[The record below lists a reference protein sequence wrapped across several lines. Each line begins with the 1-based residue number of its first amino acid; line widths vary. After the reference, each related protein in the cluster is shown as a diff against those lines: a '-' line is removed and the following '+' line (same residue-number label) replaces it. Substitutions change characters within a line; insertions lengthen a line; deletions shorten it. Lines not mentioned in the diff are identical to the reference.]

1 MDVRRRT
8 SVAATVA
15 LMAAVAA
22 GCGKGSSGEAGD
34 RKPVE
39 ARVVAVEERQVRRIV
54 EAVGTLFPYDEVTVG
69 SEVDG
74 KIARVFV
81 DVGDGVGLGRPL
93 VEVAPL
99 ELSLTADQQAAAL
112 DQVRAQL
119 GLPDGT
125 EDLGDVEQA
134 AEVRRAAADRTDAGQ
149 KFERARSLFDDG
161 LLARGD
167 FDAAEARYKGA
178 EAAYQMARQNVET
191 LHAQVEQRRAGL
203 AFARKKLA
211 DSVIRAPFAGHVKQR
226 LVSVGQYVKVQTPV
240 MVIVNVDPLR
250 VRLQVPEKMA
260 AWVAVGQSVT
270 VRVEAWPDRSFEGK
284 VARIS
289 PSVDPQTRS
298 FEVEALLANHDGALK
313 PGFFARAG
321 IASSR
326 VDKALVVPADAL
338 RYLYGVYKV
347 FTVASRTL
355 KEKEV
360 KLGER
365 QGDLVEIAEGLT
377 TRDSVAVPAP
387 GQELRDGAPVEA
399 VNQETPR

>member
-1 MDVRRRT
+1 MDLRKRT
-8 SVAATVA
+8 SLAATLA
-15 LMAAVAA
+15 LMAAA
-22 GCGKGSSGEAGD
+22 GCGKGVSGDAASS
-34 RKPVE
+34 KPVK
-39 ARVVAVEERQVRRIV
+39 ARVVAVQERQVRRSV

-74 KIARVFV
+74 KIARVLV
-81 DVGDGVGLGRPL
+81 DVGDGVALGRPL
-93 VEVAPL
+93 VEVSPL
-99 ELSLTADQQAAAL
+99 ELRLTAEQQAASL

-119 GLPDGT
+119 GLPDGA
-125 EDLGDVEQA
+125 EGLDDVEQA
-134 AEVRRAAADRTDAGQ
+134 AEVKRAAADRTDAGQ
-149 KFERARSLFDDG
+149 KFERARSLFEDG
-161 LLARGD
+161 LLSRGD
-167 FDAAEARYKGA
+167 FDAAEARSKGA

-191 LHAQVEQRRAGL
+191 LRAQVAQRRAGL

-211 DSVIRAPFAGHVKQR
+211 DCVIRAPFAGQVKQR

-250 VRLQVPEKMA
+250 VRLQVPEKLA
-260 AWVAVGQSVT
+260 AWVAVGQPAT
-270 VRVEAWPDRSFEGK
+270 IRVEAWSDRSFEGK
-284 VARIS
+284 VARIN
-289 PSVDPQTRS
+289 PSVDPQTRA

-313 PGFFARAG
+313 PGFFARAS

-338 RYLYGVYKV
+338 RYRYGVYKV

-377 TRDSVAVPAP
+377 TGDSVAVPVP
-387 GQELRDGAPVEA
+387 GQELRDGAAVEA
-399 VNQETPR
+399 VVNQETPR